1 MACKFHAVFRIV
13 PASPT
18 PSAVRIHRLSRVAG
32 ALVVALASLPALAE
46 KGDRDKPVQ
55 IEAEEPGTVDLLKQ
69 VVVFNGKVVIS
80 QGTMTIR
87 ADRVE
92 VRQTPEGFRAAT
104 AIGSDAHPASFRQK
118 RDGVDEYIEGQAER
132 IEYDGRSDVV
142 RFIDNATVR
151 RLRGATVG
159 DEVSGNLITY
169 DSVAELF
176 SVQGKPASTPSNP
189 SGRVRAVLTPA
200 AASPPAPPPETL
212 NTSEMLS

>member
-1 MACKFHAVFRIV
+1 MACKFHAVLRIV
-13 PASPT
+13 
-18 PSAVRIHRLSRVAG
+18 
-32 ALVVALASLPALAE
+32 SLPRFLHLARPALIAALGAACLAAQAE

-69 VVVFNGKVVIS
+69 VVVFNGNVVIT

-87 ADRVE
+87 AGRVE

-104 AIGSDAHPASFRQK
+104 AIGSSAKPASFRQK

-142 RFIDNATVR
+142 RFVDNANVR
-151 RLRGATVG
+151 RLRGAAVG

-169 DSVAELF
+169 DSVAEVF
-176 SVQGKPASTPSNP
+176 SVQGKPSATPSNP

-200 AASPPAPPPETL
+200 AADSPASAASTPRLKSSPSLGA
-212 NTSEMLS
+212 SR